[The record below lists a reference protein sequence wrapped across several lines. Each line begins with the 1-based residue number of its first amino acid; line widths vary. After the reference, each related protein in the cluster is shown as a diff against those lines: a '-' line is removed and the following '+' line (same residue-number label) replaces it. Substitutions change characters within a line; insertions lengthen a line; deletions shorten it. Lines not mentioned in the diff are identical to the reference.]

1 MFVLEK
7 YILDHFKAPSIAA
20 DVQTELF
27 QYFDNQKD
35 LKKLRELQGY
45 TTITKPIFQKPNLSV
60 MKRNRKL
67 KLLCWLKIS
76 NSFRFIFDFLQW
88 RWTELKDLLI

>member
-27 QYFDNQKD
+27 QYFDDQKD
-35 LKKLRELQGY
+35 LKTLRELQGY
-45 TTITKPIFQKPNLSV
+45 TTITKPIFQKPKQEIKTFMLIKDN
-60 MKRNRKL
+60 KL
-67 KLLCWLKIS
+67 ISLYIWLPPMTMNWIKGSTYIE
-76 NSFRFIFDFLQW
+76 QM
-88 RWTELKDLLI
+88 